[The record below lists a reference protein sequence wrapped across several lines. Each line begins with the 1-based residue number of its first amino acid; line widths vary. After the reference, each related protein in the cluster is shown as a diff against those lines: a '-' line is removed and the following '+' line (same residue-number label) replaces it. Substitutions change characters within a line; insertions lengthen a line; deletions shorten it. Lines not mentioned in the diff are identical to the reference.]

1 MQKIYIKQEKS
12 LKILLTY
19 QLSMGCDF
27 KRCNPEISSFC
38 SDQSKDQI
46 PDVSRFFVRKKK
58 NCDKKKAYEA

>member
-1 MQKIYIKQEKS
+1 
-12 LKILLTY
+12 
-19 QLSMGCDF
+19 MGCDF

-58 NCDKKKAYEA
+58 NCDKKKAYEAW